1 MKLFR
6 RSARG
11 DLDTRKKRPL
21 SHNGDK
27 PSSNTSDATTNHDT
41 TTLRPSTNG
50 RPVPMHTP
58 FSREN
63 LTPRLTS
70 SIHNSNTIKYEN
82 HSVGGTELGES
93 QLVSLEEQLRS
104 SREEVCPQS
113 GRPFVPICRQDS
125 ILTVKAIEDDIRRCD
140 ATMPIDRAKLYA
152 QWARQN
158 GRKLYATLAYIERG
172 ADVYHFAEQGIS
184 DKDLPL
190 HYFQGVPSLGKGTR
204 EKGALFLKKGAR
216 IENLDHWKDKTLEE
230 FYDIQWLMIAPV
242 FEDKTDLELAARE
255 VLPFISFH
263 GANTD
268 AMKPKQGAYS
278 EVSPVQVHPSHHQF
292 WSKEYVMTKEPLV
305 AVKRLFSNDETE
317 FRKERDILRALSS
330 KKPHPHLIRLLA
342 TYRQKEEF
350 HLIFPYAGSNL
361 RSYWD
366 IQSLPKFDQE
376 IVMWSMKQ
384 MYGIANAL
392 FRLHEFKVTIP
403 LNIGGA
409 GNVRVQTEDDGQIS
423 VHAGEEMFGR
433 HGDIKPENI
442 LWFPEG
448 PEAQDPLGV
457 LKLADFGLG
466 RFHGRDSKSGIRP
479 SGIRS
484 SPTYEPPE
492 CKLRRPVSR
501 AYDIWSCGCVW
512 LEFITWLLKG
522 SAGIEEFSNR
532 RGNNAGPN
540 EIDDDNFFTIIPN
553 NRILEAT
560 IRDGVEQWVKQ
571 LHQHER
577 CSQLIHDL
585 LELTMDHL
593 LLIDSNERIKAGEFN
608 RKMADFYQEAKKNP
622 DYMLKPAPLSPEDS
636 KAMFLGIPRYEGSGS
651 QISFSDPMKVSIS
664 RNSSVSRKSGDSSP
678 KSKKTVTWPSDLAKR

>member
-6 RSARG
+6 GSG
-11 DLDTRKKRPL
+11 KGESSKIKQRPL
-21 SHNGDK
+21 LHNGDK
-27 PSSNTSDATTNHDT
+27 PSSKKSDATVNRDNTN
-41 TTLRPSTNG
+41 LRPSTNG
-50 RPVPMHTP
+50 RPVPIHTL
-58 FSREN
+58 FSRES
-63 LTPRLTS
+63 LTPRPTS
-70 SIHNSNTIKYEN
+70 SIHNADTFNYEN
-82 HSVGGTELGES
+82 HSAGGTELGEN
-93 QLVSLEEQLRS
+93 QIVSLEERLRS
-104 SREEVCPQS
+104 SREEVRPQS

-125 ILTVKAIEDDIRRCD
+125 ILTVEAIEDDIRRCD
-140 ATMPIDRAKLYA
+140 TTMSIGRARFYA
-152 QWARQN
+152 RWARQN

-190 HYFQGVPSLGKGTR
+190 NYFQGVPSVGKGTR
-204 EKGALFLKKGAR
+204 EKGALFLKEGVR
-216 IENLDHWKDKTLEE
+216 IKNLDHWKDKTLEE
-230 FYDIQWLMIAPV
+230 FYDVQWLMIAPI

-278 EVSPVQVHPSHHQF
+278 EVSPVQVHPSHHEF
-292 WSKEYVMTKEPLV
+292 WKKEYVTTKEPLV
-305 AVKRLFSNDETE
+305 AVKRLFSSDEIE
-317 FRKERDILRALSS
+317 FRKERDILRALGS
-330 KKPHPHLIRLLA
+330 KKPHQHLIRLLA

-361 RSYWD
+361 RSYWEKR
-366 IQSLPKFDQE
+366 SLPEFDHGT
-376 IVMWSMKQ
+376 VMWALTQ

-403 LNIGGA
+403 LEIGGA

-448 PEAQDPLGV
+448 PEAHDPLGV

-522 SAGIEEFSNR
+522 SAGIDEFADRRSN
-532 RGNNAGPN
+532 NVGPN
-540 EIDDDNFFTIIPN
+540 EIDDDNFFTIIPD
-553 NRILEAT
+553 NRVLEAT

-571 LHQHER
+571 LHQHDR

-585 LELTMDHL
+585 LNLTMDHL
-593 LLIDSNERIKAGEFN
+593 LLIDSNERIRAGQFN
-608 RKMADFYQEAKKNP
+608 RQMEDFYQRANKNP
-622 DYMLKPAPLSPEDS
+622 DYMLKPAPSSPEDS
-636 KAMFLGIPRYEGSGS
+636 KAIFLGIPRYEGSGS
-651 QISFSDPMKVSIS
+651 QMSFSDPMKVSLS
-664 RNSSVSRKSGDSSP
+664 RNSSAPRKSGDLSP
-678 KSKKTVTWPSDLAKR
+678 KSKKTVTWPSDLAKG